1 MNITLL
7 KRYGLRQAVVVIMI
21 VALSA
26 CGSSRKIQRTEQSIT
41 LPSERKGSTAT
52 VGQERQ
58 HANAGFWGDINYAGR
73 PWVENVSRPTKIT
86 LGLNNR
92 HLSLWASHGRY
103 YDLKRKTW
111 KWQRPLLFGTCE
123 DLFTQTIVIPYLIP
137 MLEKAGA
144 VVFTPRERDRQKNEI
159 IVDNDNSP
167 ARPYYSESNDGR
179 GWSDAGVR
187 GFAMHTGSYVDGE
200 NPFEAGT
207 ARKAKVDKNG
217 NSEISYQPRFPEE
230 GSYAVYVSYP
240 DVGDN
245 VDDAHYTVHHK
256 GQRTEIRVNQRMG
269 AGTWVYIG
277 TYEFAEGCSSYNR
290 VTLTNAS
297 ESNGHVAADAVRFG
311 GGMGNIGRDGM
322 VSGLPRCLEGS
333 RYYAQWAGAPYNVYS
348 SKGGEDDYG
357 DDINA
362 RSLMTNWLAGGSC
375 YMPDRQG
382 RGVPIELSLAI
393 HSDAGSSSDGKSLI
407 GSLAICT
414 TDANNGLLG
423 AGISRQVSK
432 NLASSLIAG
441 MRKDIAYKY
450 GRWNEREVLDRNYS
464 ETRVPGVPSA
474 ILETMSHQNFPDM
487 LMGQDPNVRFTIAR
501 SIYKTILKFVADGHG
516 DNYLVAPLPPLNF
529 SAEVTAAG
537 EALLKWD
544 KQDDPQEPSARPTSY
559 ILYISTGDGDFDN
572 GTKISSTT
580 CRVEMK
586 PDIRYNFKVAAAN
599 KGGESFTTETLSA
612 VYRQGSTKSV
622 LIVNG
627 FNRLSAPAARNTP
640 TEQGF
645 DFDADPGVGYGI
657 TAGWSGRQKNFDRS
671 KRGIEG
677 SKGLGYSGTEWQGM
691 FIAGNDFNHVCT
703 HAEAMLPLR
712 EYSVS
717 SCSRGAFEAGRID
730 TDDYACIDLVLGL
743 ERYDDNAFVY
753 YKTFTPAMRKKLT
766 AYTRSGGALLV
777 SGSYIGS
784 DMTADE
790 EKTFLRNVLKTEY
803 AGNERTNK
811 NAAINGMG
819 TSFDIYRALNER
831 HYAATSPD
839 VLMPVEPAYCA
850 LTYSNGHSAS
860 VAYSGTDYRLFVM
873 GFPFECITD
882 KQKQNAIM
890 RGIMNF
896 LCK

>member
-7 KRYGLRQAVVVIMI
+7 MRRGLCPV
-21 VALSA
+21 VALIISVALAA
-26 CGSSRKIQRTEQSIT
+26 CGSSRKVQRTESSIPVLSKPQSPSIT
-41 LPSERKGSTAT
+41 AGHGK
-52 VGQERQ
+52 Q
-58 HANAGFWGDINYAGR
+58 HAGAGFWGGIDYKGR
-73 PWVENVSRPTKIT
+73 PWVENVSRPIKIT

-123 DLFTQTIVIPYLIP
+123 DLFTQTIVVPYLIP

-144 VVFTPRERDRQKNEI
+144 TVFTPRERDWQKNEV
-159 IVDNDNSP
+159 IVDNDDNP
-167 ARPYYSESNDGR
+167 ALPYYSEHGDGR

-187 GFAMHTGSYVDGE
+187 GFSMHTGSYRDGE

-207 ARKAKVDKNG
+207 ARKTKADKNG
-217 NSEISYQPRFPEE
+217 GSEISYQPRFPDE

-245 VDDAHYTVHHK
+245 VDDAHYTVYHK

-277 TYEFAEGCSSYNR
+277 TYDFTEGCSSFNR
-290 VTLTNAS
+290 VTLTNES
-297 ESNGHVAADAVRFG
+297 ESGGHVAADAVRFG
-311 GGMGNIGRDGM
+311 GGMGNIGRDGT

-348 SKGGEDDYG
+348 SKNGEDDYG

-393 HSDAGSSSDGKSLI
+393 HSDAGSTSDGKSLI

-414 TDANNGLLG
+414 TGANNGLLS

-432 NLASSLIAG
+432 DLAASLIAG

-501 SIYKTILKFVADGHG
+501 SIYKTILKYVAESHG

-537 EALLKWD
+537 EALLKWGR
-544 KQDDPQEPSARPTSY
+544 QDDPQEPSARPTSY

-572 GTKISSTT
+572 GTKIGSTT
-580 CRVEMK
+580 CRVKMK
-586 PDIRYNFKVAAAN
+586 PGIRYNFKVAAAN

-612 VYRQGSTKSV
+612 IYRPGSMRSI

-627 FNRLSAPAARNTP
+627 FNRLSAPAVRSTP

-645 DFDADPGVGYGI
+645 DFDVDPGVSYGI
-657 TAGWSGRQKNFDRS
+657 TTGWSGRQKNFDRS
-671 KRGIEG
+671 RRGIEG
-677 SKGLGYSGTEWQGM
+677 AKGLGYSGMEWQGM
-691 FIAGNDFNHVCT
+691 FIAGNDFTNVCT
-703 HAEAMLPLR
+703 HAEAMLPLQ

-730 TDDYACIDLVLGL
+730 TKDYDCIDLLLGL

-753 YKTFTPAMRKKLT
+753 YKTFTPAMRKMLT
-766 AYTRSGGALLV
+766 AYTRSGGSLFV

-784 DMTADE
+784 DMTADD
-790 EKTFLRNVLKTEY
+790 EKTFLSNVLKAEY
-803 AGNERTNK
+803 VGNERANT

-819 TSFDIYRALNER
+819 TSFDIYRTLNER

-839 VLMPVEPAYCA
+839 VLMPIEPAYCA

-882 KQKQNAIM
+882 RQKQSAIM